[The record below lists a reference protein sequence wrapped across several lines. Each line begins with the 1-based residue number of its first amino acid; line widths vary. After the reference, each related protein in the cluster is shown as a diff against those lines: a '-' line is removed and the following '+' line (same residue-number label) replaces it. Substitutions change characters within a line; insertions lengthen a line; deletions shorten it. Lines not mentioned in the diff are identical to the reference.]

1 MEKLPFLAPV
11 AADLERVD
19 ATIRARL
26 GSEVALVR
34 QVAEYI
40 IAGGGKRL
48 RPALVLLSA
57 GAAGYPGKA
66 GPPPHLQLA
75 TAVVLNHTPT
85 PLYENVVGASDPRRG
100 RQTAHVHVGTT
111 APVLRGG
118 FP

>member
-66 GPPPHLQLA
+66 GGQPRFRLGPGGGFLHPAPVPPHRRVDA
-75 TAVVLNHTPT
+75 PPRPRGRPT
-85 PLYENVVGASDPRRG
+85 PHLRRVTAGA
-100 RQTAHVHVGTT
+100 V
-111 APVLRGG
+111 
-118 FP
+118 